1 MMKLWSGSGKRA
13 VRNVVLRSN
22 EGKRVAGSD
31 LSGADA
37 IKSHVSPE
45 FKYPDYARG
54 FDRSEVIYPD
64 AVDSVV
70 AGDKTSVVAEKSAP
84 SSMAQRNIIDF
95 ESLLAW
101 YNEQNVAEAA
111 GNESNASNMFA
122 RKRTSLKFLSL

>member
-1 MMKLWSGSGKRA
+1 M
-13 VRNVVLRSN
+13 RSN

-31 LSGADA
+31 LSSADA